1 MKNEGKKVNNSKV
14 SNKNIETIK
23 KENRKISIDD
33 KKKTKD
39 LKKES
44 IMRAPSK
51 KGKLIPELENE
62 NISNISKNV
71 SSNNCETNMIIS
83 ENLNQISKKTTKSI
97 PFKDD
102 LKELDNMKSL
112 LVQFHYMNALLEDS
126 YSKQTKLANVC
137 NFN

>member
-1 MKNEGKKVNNSKV
+1 
-14 SNKNIETIK
+14 
-23 KENRKISIDD
+23 
-33 KKKTKD
+33 
-39 LKKES
+39 
-44 IMRAPSK
+44 
-51 KGKLIPELENE
+51 
-62 NISNISKNV
+62 
-71 SSNNCETNMIIS
+71 MIIS